1 MDEKPTVQMD
11 ASSEESPGDEGRTP
25 PTVPIDDVYREPE
38 WPRRTPYHEPTPRP
52 FTQQPPQPPQTGGA
66 GKTMIM
72 TEPVSTPLL
81 AWLAVTEGPGAPR
94 GKVYSLREE
103 TVIGRK
109 TGQIVLSG
117 DAYIS
122 GQHAKVR
129 LESSE
134 QDEEKQVF
142 VLYDLASANGTF
154 AGDLDDYKDSKV
166 YRHELKDGDFI
177 LLGETTLVFKQ
188 VRLKGDQ

>member
-11 ASSEESPGDEGRTP
+11 ASQEESSGEEGRTP
-25 PTVPIDDVYREPE
+25 PTIPIDDVYKDPE
-38 WPRRTPYHEPTPRP
+38 WPRQPSDEEFTPRP
-52 FTQQPPQPPQTGGA
+52 FSQQPPQPGGA

-72 TEPVSTPLL
+72 AEPVSTPFL
-81 AWLAVTEGPGAPR
+81 AWLAVAEGPGAPR
-94 GKVYSLREE
+94 GKVYTLREE

-109 TGQIVLSG
+109 TGQIVLAG
-117 DAYIS
+117 DEYVS

-134 QDEEKQVF
+134 QDEDKQVF

-154 AGDLDDYKDSKV
+154 AGDPDEYQDCKV

-177 LLGETTLVFKQ
+177 LLGQTTLVFKQ
-188 VRLKGDQ
+188 VRLKDD